1 MKCSNP
7 CKKHNFN
14 KKKKTTKSH
23 YTVPNREEMP
33 VDYPYPSQ
41 LHQREKH
48 HLHEPQVNLKETAA
62 SMFARE
68 TMLEMQFI

>member
-14 KKKKTTKSH
+14 KKTKKQNQITRFQTG
-23 YTVPNREEMP
+23 EEMP

>member
-1 MKCSNP
+1 
-7 CKKHNFN
+7 
-14 KKKKTTKSH
+14 
-23 YTVPNREEMP
+23 MP

-41 LHQREKH
+41 LHEREREKH

>member
-14 KKKKTTKSH
+14 KIKNNKIKLHGSK
-23 YTVPNREEMP
+23 REEMP